1 MRGSAVVVRSRVE
14 IRPISLTSFY
24 VMLSGYFL
32 GLFSV
37 VWMVF
42 LRDRFCVEIGGGCHI
57 DSGNGLLRLLNSTAV
72 CIGCWDEHRE
82 SISYIMY

>member
-1 MRGSAVVVRSRVE
+1 MRVSAVVVRSRVE
-14 IRPISLTSFY
+14 IRPISLTFY

-37 VWMVF
+37 VWRV
-42 LRDRFCVEIGGGCHI
+42 LLGDSFCAEIGGDCHI
-57 DSGNGLLRLLNSTAV
+57 DSGNELLRLLNSTAV
-72 CIGCWDEHRE
+72 RIGCWEEHRE